1 MRKGLILLV
10 LLLAVVGMS
19 LGVATAGCGA
29 GTVGAEVFAAAGGDP
44 SGGAATDALLQVDA
58 AIDPVEAEAG
68 DIPIC

>member
-1 MRKGLILLV
+1 MRKGLILMV

-19 LGVATAGCGA
+19 LGVAGAGCAPGS
-29 GTVGAEVFAAAGGDP
+29 VGAEVFAAAGGDP
-44 SGGAATDALLQVDA
+44 SGGTVNDALLQVDA